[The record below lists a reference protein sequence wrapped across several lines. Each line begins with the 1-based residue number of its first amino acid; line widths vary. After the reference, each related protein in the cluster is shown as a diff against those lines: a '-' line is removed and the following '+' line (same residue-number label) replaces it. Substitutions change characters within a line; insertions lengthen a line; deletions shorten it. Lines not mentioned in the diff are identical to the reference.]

1 MEALAKRMVSDFPFC
16 MVAEAQHLLPS
27 TLNHLEETSEQLNIL
42 IEKSAASTG
51 NRKYFTVHVV
61 GR

>member
-42 IEKSAASTG
+42 I
-51 NRKYFTVHVV
+51 
-61 GR
+61 